1 MNRLTAIG
9 LASLVAWGVLIAT
22 KYAGFAPASAGDRAP
37 ARAASHEGK
46 ATLGESAVLP
56 VAAEPRAAVSIAST
70 NRIQTVK
77 ASAAS
82 LEFRAATDLKAYA
95 DQLSARRA
103 SLNADE
109 RYHLAKTL
117 EECQFVASMNEDLIA
132 YAAKQRRL
140 FLAGLPAGDP
150 LNGKRIA
157 AFEASDNTQRCA
169 RFQGTRISPKEI
181 EELYAAA
188 AQQGD
193 PRAQARMFVA
203 DLNKHNNGTNAPSKP
218 TGDTSAGQRTD
229 GAELNVLIGLLE
241 THDPEAVVTVGQVL
255 STMATTQQLRI
266 GRDGDV
272 AEPNAFLGAFLL
284 VACDYGPDCLTL
296 NREALNA
303 CAYAGYCDARSYE
316 DLYQNFLASPFAYA
330 QAMRYRS
337 IIHDAMTTR
346 NWALIG
352 LTPKSGSFRVA
363 MKAQQTV
370 APR

>member
-37 ARAASHEGK
+37 ARVTATEGK
-46 ATLGESAVLP
+46 LTVGESAVLP
-56 VAAEPRAAVSIAST
+56 VVAEPRAAASIASA

-95 DQLSARRA
+95 DQLLSRRA
-103 SLNADE
+103 TLNADE

-140 FLAGLPAGDP
+140 FLAGLPAGDA

-169 RFQGTRISPKEI
+169 RFQGTKIAAKDI
-181 EELYAAA
+181 ESLYADA

-203 DLNKHNNGTNAPSKP
+203 DLNKHNNGVPGSSKP
-218 TGDTSAGQRTD
+218 PGDTSAGQRVD
-229 GAELNVLIGLLE
+229 GSSELNVLIGLLE

-255 STMATTQQLRI
+255 STMATTQQIRI
-266 GRDGDV
+266 GPDGEM

-284 VACDYGPDCLTL
+284 VACDYGPDCLAL

-303 CAYAGYCDARSYE
+303 CAYAGYCDARTYE

-337 IIHDAMTTR
+337 IIHDAIATR

-352 LTPKSGSFRVA
+352 LTQKSGPFRAQAQNVA
-363 MKAQQTV
+363 TAK
-370 APR
+370 P

>member
-22 KYAGFAPASAGDRAP
+22 KYASFAPASAGDRAS
-37 ARAASHEGK
+37 ARTTSHEGK
-46 ATLGESAVLP
+46 ATIGESAVLP
-56 VAAEPRAAVSIAST
+56 VAAEPRATVSIASA

-103 SLNADE
+103 SLTADE

-169 RFQGTRISPKEI
+169 RFQGTRISAKEI
-181 EELYAAA
+181 EDLYAAA

-203 DLNKHNNGTNAPSKP
+203 DLNKHNNGSSAPRPS
-218 TGDTSAGQRTD
+218 GDTSAGQRTD
-229 GAELNVLIGLLE
+229 GAELNILIGLLE

-266 GRDGDV
+266 GRDGDI

-284 VACDYGPDCLTL
+284 VACDYGPDCLAL

-303 CAYAGYCDARSYE
+303 CAYAGYCDARTYE

-330 QAMRYRS
+330 QAMRYRN

-363 MKAQQTV
+363 MKSQQTL
-370 APR
+370 ASR

>member
-22 KYAGFAPASAGDRAP
+22 KYAGFAPASAGDRA
-37 ARAASHEGK
+37 ASRTAAAESK
-46 ATLGESAVLP
+46 PTVGESAVLP
-56 VAAEPRAAVSIAST
+56 VATESRATASVASA
-70 NRIQTVK
+70 NRIQPVK
-77 ASAAS
+77 ASPAS

-95 DQLSARRA
+95 DQLQARRA
-103 SLNADE
+103 TLNADE

-117 EECQFVASMNEDLIA
+117 EECQFVASMNEDLVA

-169 RFQGTRISPKEI
+169 RFQGTKIAAKDI
-181 EELYAAA
+181 EDLYATA

-203 DLNKHNNGTNAPSKP
+203 DLNKHNNSTPASNSSKP
-218 TGDTSAGQRTD
+218 TTDTSAGNRME
-229 GAELNVLIGLLE
+229 GPELSTLIGLLE
-241 THDPEAVVTVGQVL
+241 THDPEAVVTVGQIL
-255 STMATTQQLRI
+255 ASMALTQQIRI

-272 AEPNAFLGAFLL
+272 AEPNAFLGAFVL
-284 VACDYGPDCLTL
+284 VACDYGPDCLSL

-303 CAYAGYCDARSYE
+303 CAYAGYCDARTYE

-330 QAMRYRS
+330 QATRYRN

-352 LTPKSGSFRVA
+352 LTPKTGALLRDKSLKIVTR
-363 MKAQQTV
+363 
-370 APR
+370 